1 MGPGGMRG
9 RARGSNPEVEVDCA
23 VVLIISWDVTAPPL
37 GVTAAG
43 VGRHVTPFGKRLLGQ
58 LRATGWLKP
67 LMGDT
72 VTL

>member
-1 MGPGGMRG
+1 MRG

-23 VVLIISWDVTAPPL
+23 VVLIVSWDVTAPPL

-43 VGRHVTPFGKRLLGQ
+43 LTIHDAPCGKKLLGQ